1 MKKTI
6 LVGLFTA
13 MMLFAFI
20 ACDNS
25 APEIPIYGNASVVGA
40 SLNSAP
46 VYIVGDKFDKADI
59 TVDVLLNVGEP
70 ITYTGSEVNATL
82 SGSSLV
88 NGPNQVKVTV
98 PGGTADAYNVVVYAY
113 APESYTINLA
123 PAQSSITVTEESDL
137 EDYTE
142 LLEDVSV
149 TISYDGGKT
158 ITRGYTEEIPSELT
172 TFITEAF
179 STYGEDYTTIDEAK
193 KSASMDIGAIL
204 KAAAEAEDD
213 IDVTISGNYVLNAT
227 YSEKTVKS
235 VSITPSDKNEFFA
248 VGTNNVLNRT
258 TFDFTATLTYSDN
271 TTETLTRD
279 ELTEEGGYDYKLL
292 NIGTSGVTFKEASEG
307 VTALTSFDLDIA
319 IVDEDGDLVDSIKTI
334 TVKAVEDYPVVFN
347 AVTEVEDEEGETKA
361 YKVGNHFDPKD
372 FEFSVKTWASG
383 KTATAEDTV
392 EYKEFETEDFI
403 KEGYTEDGTVDVTFT
418 YIGYK
423 GVKDVADAV
432 CTGVEFTL
440 K

>member
-46 VYIVGDKFDKADI
+46 VYIVGDTFDKEDI

-82 SGSSLV
+82 SGSLV
-88 NGPNQVKVTV
+88 AGPNQVKVTV
-98 PGGTADAYNVVVYAY
+98 PGGKADAYNVVVYAY
-113 APESYTINLA
+113 APEAYTINLA
-123 PAQSSITVTEESDL
+123 PAQSSITLTEGTDL
-137 EDYTE
+137 EDFAE
-142 LLEDVSV
+142 LLKDVSV

-158 ITRGYTEEIPSELT
+158 LSRGYNDGIPTELT
-172 TFITEAF
+172 TFIESALEN
-179 STYGEDYTTIDEAK
+179 GEDYVTIDEAK
-193 KSASMDIGAIL
+193 KTYTADYGAML
-204 KAAAEAEDD
+204 KAAAEAEKD
-213 IDVTISGNYVLNAT
+213 IDVTVSGSYVLTVT
-227 YSEKTVKS
+227 YAEKTVES
-235 VSITPSDKNEFFA
+235 VTITPSDKNEFFA
-248 VGTNNVLNRT
+248 VGSNNKLDAT
-258 TFDFTATLTYSDN
+258 TFDFTATLTFSDD
-271 TTETLTRD
+271 TAVTYTRD
-279 ELTEEGGYDYKLL
+279 ELDEEGGYGYKLL
-292 NIGTSGVTFKEASEG
+292 NIGTNGVTFKEAAEG

-319 IVDEDGDLVDSIKTI
+319 IVDEDGDLVDEVKTI
-334 TVKAVEDYPVVFN
+334 TVKTVEDYPIEFN
-347 AVTEVEDEEGETKA
+347 AVTEVEDADGNTKA
-361 YKVGNHFDPKD
+361 YKVKDHFEPEY

-383 KTATAEDTV
+383 KTADAEDTV
-392 EYKEFETEDFI
+392 EYKYFETDDFI
-403 KEGYTEDGTVDVTFT
+403 KEGYTADGTVDVTFT

-423 GVKDVADAV
+423 GVKDVAEAV
-432 CTGVEFTL
+432 CSGVKFTL